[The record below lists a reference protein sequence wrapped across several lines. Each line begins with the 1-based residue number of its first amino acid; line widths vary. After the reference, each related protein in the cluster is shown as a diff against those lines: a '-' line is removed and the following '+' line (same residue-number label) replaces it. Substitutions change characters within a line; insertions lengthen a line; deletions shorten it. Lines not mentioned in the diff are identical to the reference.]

1 MRPLLRHSSSAI
13 GIVAVVVFPY
23 FWMLLY
29 TRSSGSPSAFCTA
42 SLMGRLAWCD
52 DEQVDVPHR
61 EVLLRR
67 AAVHLRDVTPL
78 ADLLLVDERP
88 VREPDPWACTGP

>member
-1 MRPLLRHSSSAI
+1 
-13 GIVAVVVFPY
+13 
-23 FWMLLY
+23 
-29 TRSSGSPSAFCTA
+29 
-42 SLMGRLAWCD
+42 MGRLAWCD